1 MSSVAKIDKLQQ
13 DLKDAVMQAYNAG
26 ARKEV
31 ALLLKRLKSKRSSL
45 NSQRGGSFCSKP
57 HLLPINY
64 KIELLDELIKS
75 FETRLKVLS

>member
-31 ALLLKRLKSKRSSL
+31 ALLLKRLKK
-45 NSQRGGSFCSKP
+45 
-57 HLLPINY
+57 
-64 KIELLDELIKS
+64 
-75 FETRLKVLS
+75 